1 MSAGPAPGRLAL
13 AIERAEW
20 EVAALY
26 LLLGVTRAARALP
39 PEAVE
44 AMIELLAG
52 DAERPRRRGHH
63 ERRERR

>member
-1 MSAGPAPGRLAL
+1 MTARPAPGRLAL
-13 AIERAEW
+13 AIERSEW

-52 DAERPRRRGHH
+52 DAERPRRRGRD
-63 ERRERR
+63 ERHGRR